1 MLPAC
6 NHQQVPFAYKMFTR
20 TDELGWAQSTAFKK
34 AFSMDVDIEFVGV
47 WDTVCSVGLIPQTL
61 PFTTSNTS
69 IRTFRHAVSLDEHRA
84 KFKANLFNRPTKAE
98 AKLGVQPGEM
108 PKAGALPSD
117 TVIALDNEESCDGSE
132 DEGEGAAEP
141 ESPPKP
147 EPKPKATEEGWAA
160 WDSTLIQPNEHLS
173 ESQSQEHLIAK
184 QTSLKGS
191 KKPEKVKK
199 AKKKNVQ
206 KELERKYSQ
215 QNTSTSTI
223 LETDVLEVWFAGCHC
238 GRSSHAFLCLLP
250 VLSYHLLLQQTSA
263 AAPCPTTRAT
273 TSRASLCAG

>member
-108 PKAGALPSD
+108 PKAGVLPGD
-117 TVIALDNEESCDGSE
+117 TVVALDNEESCDGSE
-132 DEGEGAAEP
+132 DEGEGPAEP
-141 ESPPKP
+141 EP
-147 EPKPKATEEGWAA
+147 EPKAKATEEGWAA
-160 WDSTLIQPNEHLS
+160 WDSTLIQPDEHLS

-184 QTSLKGS
+184 QSSAKGG

-199 AKKKNVQ
+199 TKKKNVQ
-206 KELERKYSQ
+206 KELERQYSQ

-238 GRSSHAFLCLLP
+238 GKSSRPCLHLLP
-250 VLSYHLLLQQTSA
+250 ILNYYPLL
-263 AAPCPTTRAT
+263 
-273 TSRASLCAG
+273 